1 MSGTVRPW
9 MDWPGWAHLRFGVML
24 AVVGGLWFA
33 LVYAG
38 ADGMTARRDAKWSVH
53 FEAERAMPFVPEMIV
68 VYVSLYSIFILAPF
82 ILRERRELQALAVSC
97 NLTVLIAGLGFVL
110 IPAELA
116 YPPPRRFG
124 AFPELFRAADTLN
137 LTYNLVPSLHVAFAV
152 LLGAVVAR
160 TADGTGRVLLWIW
173 VLAIAG
179 STLLTH
185 QHHVIDVV
193 TGGLLGGAVYRWV
206 FRRRVEKLPA
216 LKREIE
222 T

>member
-1 MSGTVRPW
+1 MSGAIRPW
-9 MDWPGWAHLRFGVML
+9 MDWPGWAHLRFAVML
-24 AVVGGLWFA
+24 AVVGGIWFV

-38 ADGMTARRDAKWSVH
+38 ADGMTARRAAKWSVH
-53 FEAERAMPFVPEMIV
+53 FAAERAIPFVPEMIV

-82 ILRERRELQALAVSC
+82 ILRDRRELQALAVSC
-97 NLTVLIAGLGFVL
+97 NLMILIAGVGFAL

-116 YPPPRRFG
+116 YPPPQRFG

-152 LLGAVVAR
+152 LLGAAVAR

-173 VLAIAG
+173 VAAIAV

-193 TGGLLGGAVYRWV
+193 TGGLLGIAAYRWV
-206 FRRRVEKLPA
+206 FRRRLENQLTGKLQVE
-216 LKREIE
+216 

>member
-9 MDWPGWAHLRFGVML
+9 LDWPGWAHLRFAVML

-33 LVYAG
+33 LVYVG
-38 ADGMTARRDAKWSVH
+38 ADGMTARRAAKWLVH
-53 FEAERAMPFVPEMIV
+53 FDAERAIPFVPEMIV
-68 VYVSLYSIFILAPF
+68 VYVSLYSIFVLAPF
-82 ILRERRELQALAVSC
+82 ILRERRELRALAVSC
-97 NLTVLIAGLGFVL
+97 NLAILIAGLGFVL

-116 YPPPRRFG
+116 YPPPPRFG

-152 LLGAVVAR
+152 LLGAAVAR
-160 TADGTGRVLLWIW
+160 TADGTGRMLLWVW
-173 VLAIAG
+173 VGAIAG

-193 TGGLLGGAVYRWV
+193 TGGLLGVAVYRWA
-206 FRRRVEKLPA
+206 FRRSVEKQPA
-216 LKREIE
+216 TKREIE